1 MANEL
6 TIALTLNFI
15 KAGSQSIA
23 KGLTDT
29 IDVAGTYTAS
39 AVQLIG
45 TTDETLTFPSDLAS
59 VGYCIFENLD
69 ATNYLEIGSDGTNY
83 PIRLKA
89 GEIAMLRF
97 NGTIHAKANTA
108 ACKLGFTIIEA

>member
-6 TIALTLNFI
+6 TYAATLNFA
-15 KAGSQSIA
+15 KSGSNSIA

-29 IDVAGTYTAS
+29 IDVAGAYVAD
-39 AVQLIG
+39 AQQLIG
-45 TTDETLTFPSDLAS
+45 TVDETLTYPADLAT
-59 VGYCIFENLD
+59 VGMCIFQNLD
-69 ATNYLEIGSDGTNY
+69 ATNYIEIGNDGSNY

-89 GEIAMLRF
+89 GEFGIFRF